1 MAMKSLPLIAE
12 IGSLSGVTSGSG
24 TPQVISWELGQGFQY
39 DGIDDETDLGNLRS
53 TCFGNLNNCPN
64 GHSMAF
70 WLSVPTAVGGGYIN
84 SAGGHTAHSHGPSF
98 VKYHGDFCT
107 WYKKNDETWWTCGSG
122 VIGEPVHVV
131 VTWSDAAGI
140 KVYVGG
146 VLTAS
151 KATPKITSYHP
162 DGHDNFYFGRS
173 NRGSPNFGDFKIAH
187 FMFWEEI
194 ISQDMIERLGQR

>member
-39 DGIDDETDLGNLRS
+39 DGIDDEIDLGNIRS

-70 WLSVPTAVGGGYIN
+70 WLSVPTAAGGGLIY
-84 SAGGHTAHSHGPSF
+84 SGGGQTAHSHGPCFGKSN
-98 VKYHGDFCT
+98 GNFCT
-107 WYKKNDETWWTCGSG
+107 WYKKNDETCWTCGAG
-122 VIGEPVHVV
+122 VFGEPVHVV

-151 KATPKITSYHP
+151 KATPKITSYYP
-162 DGHDNFYFGRS
+162 DGSDNFYFGRS
-173 NRGSPNFGDFKIAH
+173 NRGSPIFGDFKIAH

-194 ISQDMIERLGQR
+194 ISQDMIERLRQR